1 MKIQNHHQNT
11 GRSSIGDQSVRTS
24 SAGAWTFVEML
35 VAISLSAIF
44 LGAATLV
51 YQSITINS
59 KRLTTIL
66 DVEIGET
73 INLNF
78 YGVTGDT
85 IRTYAAPNYGKAA
98 LVQEFRDKLL
108 EDCDSSNA
116 IFCLPRNKLNTLR
129 PEFFNYAAGIPGS
142 TAPRPVLDS
151 PESFRTFLAAV
162 EPTSTNIY
170 DTPIRTIPPTTHPST
185 TIYMLSPEPNP
196 GYIRVHA
203 IWEIDFVTPTNLAGN
218 YASVR
223 RYKNNTLTD
232 FYDCYFAEGIGDPFF
247 PQFAAF
253 ERASRQAVNEG
264 VPTDRFKIAHG
275 NPFYMIWLPDPANNY
290 LKRPPFVS
298 TDPTSSPRQAYG
310 SMAGKTSFTVAIPM
324 FPNL

>member
-1 MKIQNHHQNT
+1 MKIQNDYQNM
-11 GRSSIGDQSVRTS
+11 RPTS
-24 SAGAWTFVEML
+24 CRLSTRAWTFVEML

-66 DVEIGET
+66 DVEIGEKL
-73 INLNF
+73 NLNF
-78 YGVTGDT
+78 YGVKGDM
-85 IRTYAAPNYGKAA
+85 IRTYSAPNYGKAA

-116 IFCLPRNKLNTLR
+116 VFCLPRNKLNTLR
-129 PEFFNYAAGIPGS
+129 PEFFRYAAGDPGS
-142 TAPRPVLDS
+142 TVPRPVLDS
-151 PESFRTFLAAV
+151 PEAFRTFLASV
-162 EPTSTNIY
+162 EPTSKAIY
-170 DTPIRTIPPTTHPST
+170 DAPIRTTPPTTHPST
-185 TIYMLSPEPNP
+185 TIYLLAPETNS

-203 IWEIDFVTPTNLAGN
+203 IWEIDFITPVNLAGI

-232 FYDCYFAEGIGDPFF
+232 FYDTYFSEGTGDPFF
-247 PQFAAF
+247 PQFATF
-253 ERASRQAVNEG
+253 ERSSRKAVNEG
-264 VPTDRFKIAHG
+264 VAIDRFKIAHG
-275 NPFYMIWLPDPANNY
+275 NPFYMIWLPDPANNF
-290 LKRPPFVS
+290 LKHPPFVGS
-298 TDPTSSPRQAYG
+298 DPASSPRQAYEA
-310 SMAGKTSFTVAIPM
+310 MAGRTSFTVAIPM